1 MITALCSTSG
11 CRLFDEP
18 RNVIGEPEKV
28 MCGGCQQ
35 PTVIS
40 DLRPDPPMPAE
51 FPDPP
56 VGGN

>member
-1 MITALCSTSG
+1 MITATCTTSG
-11 CRLFDEP
+11 CRLFGEAL
-18 RNVIGEPEKV
+18 NVIGEPDEV

-35 PTVIS
+35 RTGIS

-56 VGGN
+56 GGE